1 MDFEE
6 TGFSIK
12 EEHTRAFIKV
22 EDGCNQFCSY
32 CIIPFARGRER
43 SRDPKKVVEEVQGL
57 VKQGF
62 SEFVLTGIRL
72 TGYSYEGLTLVD
84 LIEEVSRVNGV
95 RRIRLGSLEPSA
107 VTEDFAKRLSAL
119 PNMCPHFHMSLQSGS
134 ATVLKRMNRNYTP
147 DEFMEAI
154 GYLRQ
159 YFDDPAITADMICGF
174 PGETEDEFHESLDF
188 AKEVGF
194 YEIHVFP
201 YSVRQGTR
209 AERMPGQLSK
219 KQKAERTRQ
228 LRNEASQL
236 KHDYLRRHT
245 GTVAEAL
252 IEEKE
257 TMNGKEYWTG
267 YTPEYI
273 RVLYDSDEDLSG
285 HFVEGTLGQIE
296 DGYMHLKS

>member
-1 MDFEE
+1 M
-6 TGFSIK
+6 
-12 EEHTRAFIKV
+12 
-22 EDGCNQFCSY
+22 
-32 CIIPFARGRER
+32 
-43 SRDPKKVVEEVQGL
+43 QGL
-57 VKQGF
+57 VNQGF

-72 TGYSYEGLTLVD
+72 TSYSYEGLTLVD

-147 DEFMEAI
+147 DDFMEAI
-154 GYLRQ
+154 GYLRK

-174 PGETEDEFHESLDF
+174 PGETAEEFRESLEF
-188 AKEVGF
+188 ARQAGF

-257 TMNGKEYWTG
+257 TMNGKEYCTG